1 MRRIG
6 VGLIHLYR
14 FLFAWLPSQCRFE
27 PSCSR
32 YTEQAIIKHGL
43 IRGSWLGMRRIA
55 RCGPWNPGGFDP
67 VR

>member
-1 MRRIG
+1 MKRIG

-14 FLFAWLPSQCRFE
+14 ILFAWLPSQCRFE

-32 YTEQAIIKHGL
+32 YTEQAILRHGL
-43 IRGSWLGMRRIA
+43 IKGSWMGMKRIA

-67 VR
+67 VQ